1 MKSFSL
7 LIKPASADC
16 NLRCRYCFYLPKAGL
31 YPEIK
36 THRMSDETLRE
47 TVRSYMASPQPV
59 YAFGWQGGEPTLM
72 GVEFFRKVTAYQ
84 KEFGFPGCSVSNA
97 LQTNG
102 TLIDDELATHLADYN
117 FLVGVSLDGPEK
129 IHDRYRRSADGSGTH
144 GAALRGIETLRRNK
158 VDFNIL
164 TLVSQ
169 ANVQS
174 PGEIYRY
181 LKDLGFMHHQ
191 YIECV
196 EFDGAG
202 ELLPYA
208 VNGEQWGDFLCGI
221 FDEWIDG
228 DTRTVSV
235 RLFDSIVYKLVT
247 GISNVCAMGNN
258 CRQYFMVEFNG
269 DVYPCDFF
277 AETGLKLGNVLQNE
291 WQNMAA
297 SETYSRFGMRKQQL
311 SEECLECEFL
321 FFCQG
326 DCPKN
331 RPGRGSIPQQVSRL
345 CSGWK
350 KFYNYALP
358 EFRRL
363 AEDVKSDSALSTRI
377 SHKIS

>member
-1 MKSFSL
+1 
-7 LIKPASADC
+7 
-16 NLRCRYCFYLPKAGL
+16 AGL
-31 YPEIK
+31 YPETA

-59 YAFGWQGGEPTLM
+59 YSFGWQGGEPTLM

-84 KEFGFPGCSVSNA
+84 KKFGFPGCSVSNA

-102 TLIDDELATHLADYN
+102 TLIDDELAAHLADYN

-129 IHDRYRRSADGSGTH
+129 IHNRYRRSADGSGTH
-144 GAALRGIETLRRNK
+144 SKALRGIETLRRNK

-181 LKDLGFMHHQ
+181 LKGLGFMHHQ

-196 EFDGAG
+196 EFDRAG

-277 AETGLKLGNVLQNE
+277 AETGLKLGNVLQNR
-291 WQNMAA
+291 WQDMAD

-321 FFCQG
+321 ALCQG

-331 RPGRGSIPQQVSRL
+331 RPGRGSIPQEVSRL
-345 CSGWK
+345 CRGWK
-350 KFYNYALP
+350 KFYNHALP
-358 EFRRL
+358 EFSRL
-363 AEDVKSDSALSTRI
+363 AEEVK
-377 SHKIS
+377 K